1 MIPVGGVFNVD
12 ENTYLT
18 GSGQL
23 LHNVHDWRDC
33 GGSFCVVH
41 NPMRGPWSSWPTFWR
56 DDRRI
61 MERICPCGIGHP
73 AVEEVHDILGIHG
86 CCGCPCFPSK
96 YKIIDGEVVVKESNH
111 ER

>member
-23 LHNVHDWRDC
+23 LHHIHDWRNC
-33 GGSFCVVH
+33 QGNSENFCVIH

-73 AVEEVHDILGIHG
+73 IVEGFNANMVHG
-86 CCGCPCFPSK
+86 CCGCPCSVAK
-96 YKIIDGEVVVKESNH
+96 SKIIDGEVVVKEIES
-111 ER
+111 